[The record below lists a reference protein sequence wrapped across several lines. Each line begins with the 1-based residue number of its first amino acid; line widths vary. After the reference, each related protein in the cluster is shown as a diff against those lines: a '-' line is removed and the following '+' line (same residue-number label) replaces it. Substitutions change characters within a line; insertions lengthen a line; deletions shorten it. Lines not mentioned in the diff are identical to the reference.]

1 MDNQSG
7 IPNNI
12 LECYYLLINRSSY
25 KGPKGDSVPGQLVKK
40 LKQMKGVKSCC
51 FMEFPKWS
59 EFLGYVLKNG
69 GLAISFV
76 IIIPWEDWNSGVTGG
91 FKFSS

>member
-1 MDNQSG
+1 
-7 IPNNI
+7 
-12 LECYYLLINRSSY
+12 
-25 KGPKGDSVPGQLVKK
+25 
-40 LKQMKGVKSCC
+40 
-51 FMEFPKWS
+51 MEFPKWS

-76 IIIPWEDWNSGVTGG
+76 IVIPWKDWNSGVTGG